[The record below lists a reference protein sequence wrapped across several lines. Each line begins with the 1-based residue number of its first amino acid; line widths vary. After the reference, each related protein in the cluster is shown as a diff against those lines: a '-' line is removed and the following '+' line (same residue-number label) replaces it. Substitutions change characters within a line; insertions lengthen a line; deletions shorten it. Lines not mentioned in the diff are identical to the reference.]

1 MSALAQ
7 HSKPAARA
15 LTPEGVRA
23 ARRSGSDQCSRSAAR
38 SRRADAGTLTEMTR
52 SLLRDAR
59 AAGAAEPTEPW
70 RVTLD
75 GAR

>member
-7 HSKPAARA
+7 HGKPAARA
-15 LTPEGVRA
+15 FTAAGVRA
-23 ARRSGSDQCSRSAAR
+23 GGRSRSDQCLRSAAR

-59 AAGAAEPTEPW
+59 AAEPTEPW